1 MEKKHTLETDTP
13 IYYGSRGTDF
23 KTLIQTLLKKG
34 NLKPKYINLLTDDQS
49 MEIYNNAFTSST
61 ANETNNYEIF
71 EQLGDVTANKFI
83 VWYMYRRFP
92 QLNCTEGVKV
102 IARLRINYGAKQS
115 FFTIADN
122 IGFWPFITASEE
134 QRNKKR
140 KSLLEDALE
149 SFIGATEFLIDTRIK
164 QGVGYSIVYDI
175 LEKLF
180 NDIPISLKYE
190 DLYDAKT
197 RLKELFDFYNKEAST
212 NKIGSLEYENIQ
224 AKLDDDKILTTVKV
238 YQVIS
243 SGKNK
248 CYGCG
253 AVKDST
259 KKVLIGIGTAA
270 LQPDAQQNAAK
281 NALETLQ
288 KYGYNKPIPE
298 IYKTFCV

>member
-1 MEKKHTLETDTP
+1 
-13 IYYGSRGTDF
+13 
-23 KTLIQTLLKKG
+23 
-34 NLKPKYINLLTDDQS
+34 
-49 MEIYNNAFTSST
+49 
-61 ANETNNYEIF
+61 
-71 EQLGDVTANKFI
+71 
-83 VWYMYRRFP
+83 MYRRFP

-115 FFTIADN
+115 FFTIADS
-122 IGFWPFITASEE
+122 IGFWPYITASDE

-149 SFIGATEFLIDTRIK
+149 AFIGATEFLIDTRIK

-197 RLKELFDFYNKEAST
+197 RLKELFDFYNKEASS
-212 NKIGSLEYENIQ
+212 NKIGSLEYENNQ
-224 AKLDDDKILTTVKV
+224 TKLEDDKILTTVKV
-238 YQVIS
+238 YQVVS
-243 SGKNK
+243 SGKTK

-253 AVKDST
+253 SVKDST
-259 KKVLIGIGTAA
+259 NKVLIGIGTAA

-281 NALETLQ
+281 NALETLK

-298 IYKTFCV
+298 IYKTFCT